1 MPNFFSRE
9 NTQKLD
15 IGQLGEDIAARYL
28 SRKGYAVVERN
39 YREKWGEIDIIA
51 KKQGVY
57 RFIEVK
63 AVERD
68 VLRETTQGQYNPLEK
83 VHGKKLARLHRTIVS
98 YLAKKGIENV
108 WQLDVV
114 AVEIALKDK
123 KAKCLLI
130 ENV

>member
-1 MPNFFSRE
+1 MLNFFSRE
-9 NTQKLD
+9 NIQKPN

-28 SRKGYAVVERN
+28 SRKGYALVERN

-68 VLRETTQGQYNPLEK
+68 VLRETTQGDYNPLEK
-83 VHGKKLARLHRTIVS
+83 VHEKKLKRLHRTIAS
-98 YLAKKGIENV
+98 YLAKKDIENV
-108 WQLDVV
+108 WQLDVL